1 MLAPP
6 HPPTDPAALAWS
18 NRFRQL
24 GPAFYIALP
33 SQPLRAPH
41 WVARS
46 DDCAQ
51 RLGLPADWCQ
61 REDWQA
67 LQVFSGNALWPGMQP
82 LASVYSGHQFG
93 VWAGLLGDGRALW
106 LGELDTPDGP
116 LNCSSRVAASR
127 PTLVWATGARCC
139 ARRSANACAPR
150 RFMRWAFPPPAPC
163 A

>member
-24 GPAFYIALP
+24 GPAFYTALP

-51 RLGLPADWCQ
+51 RLGLPADW
-61 REDWQA
+61 
-67 LQVFSGNALWPGMQP
+67 
-82 LASVYSGHQFG
+82 
-93 VWAGLLGDGRALW
+93 
-106 LGELDTPDGP
+106 
-116 LNCSSRVAASR
+116 
-127 PTLVWATGARCC
+127 
-139 ARRSANACAPR
+139 
-150 RFMRWAFPPPAPC
+150 
-163 A
+163 